1 MIWAWENS
9 TPKFIAPTY
18 LGSSSLHLITLF
30 RNKRFRLNEMFQR
43 NASKFAML
51 TFIGQECEV
60 SSWNQ
65 KRKKLLYNNKFCGI
79 SLEQFVEYKPL
90 IYEEWL
96 YSSLSSLMPQS
107 LRKTPP
113 SWALFF
119 WHLAVIYFSQFLT
132 VWSPFCRMRKTSS
145 SHCTVCLR

>member
-60 SSWNQ
+60 SSWNP
-65 KRKKLLYNNKFCGI
+65 KRKKLLYDNKFCGI
-79 SLEQFVEYKPL
+79 SLEQFFEHKPL
-90 IYEEWL
+90 IFIEWNCISNIPLFCDFPKYLTNIL
-96 YSSLSSLMPQS
+96 YY
-107 LRKTPP
+107 
-113 SWALFF
+113 A
-119 WHLAVIYFSQFLT
+119 
-132 VWSPFCRMRKTSS
+132 RMVSVTDGVFRLCFGKGKVEYVNENR
-145 SHCTVCLR
+145 H